1 MIENPKN
8 LVDRLQ
14 NAFLSV
20 AADVKSLTASLAG
33 KAKVNHTH
41 TQGQIS
47 GLSTALSAKL
57 DKTATAAAATK
68 AAQDGDGNVISS
80 TYLKLSG
87 GEMTGEI
94 SLAGTLF
101 SRDSSVPIL
110 KNVNNGAKF
119 FLFNP
124 DDAEYKGA
132 FICRA
137 KWSSGRLIDLI
148 GKGDGSLMW
157 DNKHIVRS
165 VNGAVA
171 DEAGNVTITAGGVK
185 LKRW

>member
-57 DKTATAAAATK
+57 DKTGK
-68 AAQDGDGNVISS
+68 AAS
-80 TYLKLSG
+80 
-87 GEMTGEI
+87 
-94 SLAGTLF
+94 
-101 SRDSSVPIL
+101 
-110 KNVNNGAKF
+110 AKVADTA
-119 FLFNP
+119 N
-124 DDAEYKGA
+124 
-132 FICRA
+132 
-137 KWSSGRLIDLI
+137 
-148 GKGDGSLMW
+148 
-157 DNKHIVRS
+157 
-165 VNGAVA
+165 AVA
-171 DEAGNVTITAGGVK
+171 WANVTGKPDTMGGVN